1 MTAAKKKAPA
11 KRKSTAKKAARKE
24 NRRRRINNLS
34 LLIKAACRRAE
45 VLLSDASG
53 KDKRDWVVALLNAK
67 IDMPVLNEAQE
78 KAVLGLMVDIV
89 CDLALSP
96 ATGLPP
102 SDYVKAAQELE
113 ILLGDK

>member
-1 MTAAKKKAPA
+1 MT
-11 KRKSTAKKAARKE
+11 TAKKTAKKTTKRAARKE
-24 NRRRRINNLS
+24 KRRRRINKLS

-45 VLLSDASG
+45 VLMADSSPEA
-53 KDKRDWVVALLNAK
+53 RRAWVVALLNAK
-67 IDMPVLNEAQE
+67 IDMPVLNEEQE

-102 SDYVKAAQELE
+102 ADYVKAGQELD